1 MYSIIIWLINK
12 DGQTCRWLSIDTSLE
27 KWCRC
32 CLLYR
37 SAQLCMMLTSMYMAH
52 QFNICHRR
60 NLVLCVSLIEF
71 IRSSLGYDSVAGRI
85 YDITHYIGST
95 WNRIGRE
102 LYVVPH
108 LIVLFVRSEKKWKT
122 TTHLSRPCRLSFQFP
137 FLSAYSIIQAQ
148 FSRLMNMK
156 ISTRIANE
164 TELQR
169 NTTAQ
174 PKVNCSRWRIWINC
188 CLLMAFSPA
197 G

>member
-12 DGQTCRWLSIDTSLE
+12 DGQTCRWLIIDTSLE

-52 QFNICHRR
+52 QFNICHRW

-85 YDITHYIGST
+85 YDIAHYIGST
-95 WNRIGRE
+95 LNRIGRE

-108 LIVLFVRSEKKWKT
+108 LIVLFVRSEEVKDDDSLEPPVQIVVPISISLCLFDYT
-122 TTHLSRPCRLSFQFP
+122 RPILSFDEYEN
-137 FLSAYSIIQAQ
+137 LHSN
-148 FSRLMNMK
+148 R
-156 ISTRIANE
+156 
-164 TELQR
+164 
-169 NTTAQ
+169 
-174 PKVNCSRWRIWINC
+174 
-188 CLLMAFSPA
+188 
-197 G
+197 